1 MKLSSRAALV
11 VITIFGFAVSSEL
24 KTSEMLPSRPVTVIS
39 NVTVIDGLGGA
50 PIENQYVLL
59 QDGLIGKISNDPIEI
74 DPEANVIDGSN
85 MYLLPGLWDMHAH
98 TFADETAMD
107 LYLAAGVTGLR
118 DMGCSVD
125 CTREL
130 GRLRQA
136 YLKGSSKYPRIVVAG
151 PMLDGDSPYDEYP
164 SHLQITLRTLPEV
177 LSLLQV
183 LQVDL
188 IKTRD
193 FLSRDEF
200 MALVGASAAMNLPIA
215 GHVPTSISVNDAIA
229 VGLDTVEH
237 EGSLFGGLLL
247 ACSTNEA
254 SLRGE
259 LLEFMR
265 EATASGNIEL
275 LYSQALSADFLNRL
289 LDSYD
294 EQKADGLVEA
304 FLESGAASVPTLIIE
319 NPTLRSSDPLFRGRR
334 KADDEDF
341 RNAPESLLSIWRQ
354 TAGTEVLGQPFSDQ
368 DLAAM
373 ERQYEYLTRLLGKM
387 YRAGVPILAGTDA
400 AFPDGTPWIWPG
412 YSLHDE
418 LELLVDIGMSPTEA
432 IAAATGRAAQQMGL
446 DDVGVIAEG
455 KRADLLLLSRNP
467 AEDIH
472 NTRAIDSV
480 WVNGIRLD
488 REALFEQAISR
499 SADHK
504 SYWD

>member
-1 MKLSSRAALV
+1 
-11 VITIFGFAVSSEL
+11 
-24 KTSEMLPSRPVTVIS
+24 VTL
-39 NVTVIDGLGGA
+39 T
-50 PIENQYVLL
+50 
-59 QDGLIGKISNDPIEI
+59 
-74 DPEANVIDGSN
+74 
-85 MYLLPGLWDMHAH
+85 
-98 TFADETAMD
+98 
-107 LYLAAGVTGLR
+107 
-118 DMGCSVD
+118 
-125 CTREL
+125 
-130 GRLRQA
+130 
-136 YLKGSSKYPRIVVAG
+136 
-151 PMLDGDSPYDEYP
+151 
-164 SHLQITLRTLPEV
+164 TLPEA
-177 LSLLQV
+177 LSLLRE

-200 MALVGASAAMNLPIA
+200 MALVGASAAMNLPLA
-215 GHVPTSISVNDAIA
+215 GHVPTSISVNDAVGA
-229 VGLDTVEH
+229 GLDTVEH

-254 SLRGE
+254 SLRDE
-259 LLEFMR
+259 LRGFMR
-265 EATASGNIEL
+265 EATASGNIEV
-275 LYSQALSADFLNRL
+275 LYSQALSAEFLTRL

-294 EQKADGLVEA
+294 EKKADVLVEA
-304 FLESGAASVPTLIIE
+304 FLESGAASVPTLIVE
-319 NPTLRSSDPLFRGRR
+319 NPTLRSSDPIFRGRR
-334 KADDEDF
+334 KADDEEF

-354 TAGTEVLGQPFSDQ
+354 TAATEVLGQPFSDQ

-400 AFPDGTPWIWPG
+400 AFPDGTPWIWSG

-504 SYWD
+504 NYWD